1 MNILGPAILEDE
13 FLNRVFEISTESIP
27 STPGLVY
34 LNFFH
39 PRLSM
44 KFIIDLDLD
53 TGTLVKINDKRVKY
67 NESHTFESIPGICI
81 LIKSVLE
88 QLGLV

>member
-13 FLNRVFEISTESIP
+13 FLSRVFDISKESV
-27 STPGLVY
+27 SVTPGLMY
-34 LNFFH
+34 INMNH
-39 PRLSM
+39 TRLSM

-53 TGTLVKINDKRVKY
+53 TGTLVKINGKRVKY
-67 NESHTFESIPGICI
+67 SESHTFESVPGLCV